1 MIISIGI
8 DVVDISRLEERLSK
22 ESTRFRDR
30 VFTPL
35 EIAYCEG
42 RPSKFASYAARFA
55 AKEAALKALHLG
67 LTVDTRAVNC
77 GLQMP
82 LNQDWAPFTVECDG
96 ERIANGAE
104 LQGWWRI
111 VCLDGEG
118 FVLTLVTQG
127 QSQHSGVQDDE
138 RYGVLH

>member
-55 AKEAALKALHLG
+55 AKEAALKALGTGWAEGLGWQQIEITNDAAGAPSLHLSG
-67 LTVDTRAVNC
+67 PAL
-77 GLQMP
+77 
-82 LNQDWAPFTVECDG
+82 
-96 ERIANGAE
+96 ERFHKLGARQAHVSLSHARDVAIAQVIFE
-104 LQGWWRI
+104 
-111 VCLDGEG
+111 
-118 FVLTLVTQG
+118 
-127 QSQHSGVQDDE
+127 S
-138 RYGVLH
+138 